1 MSSTPPNDPDVLFD
15 MGDSVNVQRAPL
27 VPAGKNKTFRPYNPA
42 QGFLLPP
49 SLDEWL
55 PQNHVA
61 RFISE
66 AVDELLDLSDLYA
79 SYEEPGGAPPY
90 DPRMLLKVLLYGY
103 SVGVTS
109 SRALERSCINDV
121 ACRYLAANQ
130 APDFRSIA
138 RFRRRHLKALEGL
151 FTQVLAGCAMAGL
164 VKLGRVALDGTK
176 LRASASRHKAMSYDH
191 IDPRLQQLQAQVRA
205 LMAEAEMKDKAE
217 DRRYG
222 KQNRGDEIP
231 AELQRRESRIAKLK
245 EAKAAL
251 EEEAR
256 QRAAAA
262 AAERCAKQGKSEPEA
277 KAAVERAVAKAVPP
291 PRAQRNFT
299 DPESRMMKMGDG
311 SFQYG
316 YNAQTVVDE
325 HRQVILATKVIQCAG
340 DVEQLLPMLAATKAA
355 LAAAGI
361 SARPRQLLADAGYCS
376 QDNLAALGDEE
387 VDVLIATGRLKH
399 GEVVAAAPRG
409 RIPKNATLTQ
419 RMARR
424 LRTKPGRAAYAR
436 RKAIVEPAFGQMKVR
451 QRAGALRLRGL
462 EGAIGEWTLHAL
474 CHNLRK
480 LANSGVQ
487 PRSLAM
493 A

>member
-15 MGDSVNVQRAPL
+15 IGDSVNVPKAPL
-27 VPAGKNKTFRPYNPA
+27 LPAGKNKTFRPYNPA

-55 PQNHVA
+55 PSNHVA

-151 FTQVLAGCAMAGL
+151 FTQVLAGCALAGL

-251 EEEAR
+251 EEESRR
-256 QRAAAA
+256 QAAAA
-262 AAERCAKQGKSEPEA
+262 ATERAAEQGKSEQEA
-277 KAAVERAVAKAVPP
+277 KATVERAVAKAAPP

-361 SARPRQLLADAGYCS
+361 PAVPRQLLADAGYCS
-376 QDNLAALGDEE
+376 QANLAALGDEE

-399 GEVVAAAPRG
+399 GEVLAAAPRG

-424 LRTKPGRAAYAR
+424 LRTRPGRAAYAR

-451 QRAGALRLRGL
+451 QHAGALRLRGL

-487 PRSLAM
+487 PRSLAL

>member
-1 MSSTPPNDPDVLFD
+1 MSSTPPSDPGVLFD
-15 MGDSVNVQRAPL
+15 MGESVKVPAAAL
-27 VPAGKNKTFRPYNPA
+27 VPAGKNKTFRPYSQA
-42 QGFLLPP
+42 QSFLLPP
-49 SLDEWL
+49 SLEDWL

-66 AVDELLDLSDLYA
+66 AVDELLDLSELYA
-79 SYEEPGGAPPY
+79 SYAERGGAPPY

-109 SRALERSCINDV
+109 SRALERSCVNDV

-130 APDFRSIA
+130 APDYRSIA
-138 RFRRRHLKALEGL
+138 RFRRRHLKAVEGL
-151 FTQVLAGCAMAGL
+151 FTQVLAGCALAGL
-164 VKLGRVALDGTK
+164 VQLGRVALDGTK

-191 IDPRLQQLQAQVRA
+191 IDPRLQQLQTQVRT
-205 LMAEAEMKDKAE
+205 LLAEAETKDTAE

-222 KQNRGDEIP
+222 TQNRGDEIP
-231 AELQRRESRIAKLK
+231 AELHRRESRIAKLT

-251 EEEAR
+251 EAEAR
-256 QRAAAA
+256 QQAAAA
-262 AAERCAKQGKSEPEA
+262 AAERCAQQGKGAQETKVVVA
-277 KAAVERAVAKAVPP
+277 QAAAKAVPP

-311 SFQYG
+311 SFQYA

-325 HRQVILATKVIQCAG
+325 HRQVILATKVTPCAG
-340 DVEQLLPMLAATKAA
+340 DVGQLVPMIAETKAA
-355 LAAAGI
+355 LVAAGI
-361 SARPRQLLADAGYCS
+361 PAMPRQMLADAGYCS
-376 QDNLAALGDEE
+376 HDNLTALDDQD

-399 GEVVAAAPRG
+399 GEVVPAAPRG
-409 RIPKNATLTQ
+409 RIPKNATRTE

-424 LRTKPGRAAYAR
+424 LRTKRGRAAYAR

-451 QRAGALRLRGL
+451 QHAGALRLRGL
-462 EGAIGEWTLHAL
+462 EGAVGEWTLHAL

-480 LANSGVQ
+480 LANSGVP
-487 PRSLAM
+487 PRCLAS

>member
-1 MSSTPPNDPDVLFD
+1 MSSTPPNDADALFD
-15 MGDSVNVQRAPL
+15 MGDSVKVETAPL
-27 VPAGKNKTFRPYNPA
+27 VPAGRNKTFRPYNPA

-49 SLDEWL
+49 SLDDWL

-66 AVDELLDLSDLYA
+66 AVDELLDLSELYA
-79 SYEEPGGAPPY
+79 SYEEAGGAPPY

-130 APDFRSIA
+130 TPDFRSIA

-164 VKLGRVALDGTK
+164 VQLGRVALDGTK

-191 IDPRLQQLQAQVRA
+191 IDPRLEQVRA

-231 AELQRRESRIAKLK
+231 AELQRHEGRIARLQ

-251 EEEAR
+251 EAEAR
-256 QRAAAA
+256 QQAEAAAA
-262 AAERCAKQGKSEPEA
+262 KRCAQQGKSEQETR
-277 KAAVERAVAKAVPP
+277 AAVEKAVAKAVPS

-325 HRQVILATKVIQCAG
+325 YRQVILATKVTPCAG
-340 DVEQLLPMLAATKAA
+340 DVEQLLPMLGETRAA

-361 SARPRQLLADAGYCS
+361 PTMPRQLLADAGYCS
-376 QDNLAALGDEE
+376 QDNLAALDDQE

-409 RIPKNATLTQ
+409 RIPKNATLTE

-424 LRTKPGRAAYAR
+424 LRTKPGKAAYAR
-436 RKAIVEPAFGQMKVR
+436 RKAIVEPVFGQMKVR
-451 QRAGALRLRGL
+451 QHAGALRLRGL
-462 EGAIGEWTLHAL
+462 KGAVGEWTLHAL

-480 LANSGVQ
+480 LANSGVR
-487 PRSLAM
+487 PRSLAS